1 MERKCL
7 ALTGRDKFS
16 PTMGKVS
23 IEITGG
29 KSSPQ
34 SGTNLD
40 VFGAKALV

>member
-1 MERKCL
+1 MPCFAGKR
-7 ALTGRDKFS
+7 KFS

-29 KSSPQ
+29 KSPPQ

-40 VFGAKALV
+40 VFGAKTLV

>member
-1 MERKCL
+1 MGRQCL
-7 ALTGRDKFS
+7 ALQGRDKFS

-40 VFGAKALV
+40 VFGAKTLF